1 MQYYYLI
8 AGLTEYPF
16 DIDNAV
22 SGGLRVDVPQ
32 VKAQVM
38 AGLSPRDRRAVELLY
53 TYYDIENIVGYV
65 RGSKLPFNE
74 LGNLSPEDVAL
85 LMNRTASSSEGDTA
99 TLLPEELAE
108 REAEL
113 SIPGSVRAIV
123 NRYKVSGTAAAGAA
137 VPEPDD
143 FVPLGADDLE
153 RELFLS
159 FYRVCGA
166 LSGGGGGDGW
176 AWFDLWPGSFTVP
189 EYLRR
194 WAEYDRTVRNIVAA
208 YKARQLGLSAE
219 QKEGMIVEDDVELR
233 EAYVQGQAQDFGMRD
248 RFPYTEELLQVL
260 ETEDFVERE
269 RKMDELRVRM
279 ADDLAEHDYFGIGRV
294 MDYLIRLNI
303 LHRWEALDAERGR
316 GNFREMVSALTD
328 PEKITEAVA
337 AK

>member
-16 DIDNAV
+16 DIDNVV

-38 AGLSPRDRRAVELLY
+38 GELTPGDRRAVELLY

-65 RGSKLPFNE
+65 RGSKLPFNV
-74 LGNLSPEDVAL
+74 LGNLSREDVKL
-85 LMNRTASSSEGDTA
+85 LVDRSVDGQEGA
-99 TLLPEELAE
+99 GQLLPEELAE

-113 SIPGSVRAIV
+113 AVPGAVRAIV
-123 NRYKVSGTAAAGAA
+123 DRFRGRNGEDGGA
-137 VPEPDD
+137 PEPDD
-143 FVPLGADDLE
+143 FAPLGVDDLE

-159 FYRVCGA
+159 FYRTCGA
-166 LSGGGGGDGW
+166 VSQGSGGG
-176 AWFDLWPGSFTVP
+176 FSLSDLRPGSFTVP
-189 EYLRR
+189 EYLRQ

-208 YKARQLGLSAE
+208 FMARQLGLTAE
-219 QKEGMIVEDDVELR
+219 QKEGMIVEPNAERRDALIN
-233 EAYVQGQAQDFGMRD
+233 GQAQDFGMKD
-248 RFPYTEELLQVL
+248 VFPYSEELLQVL
-260 ETEDFVERE
+260 ETADFVERE
-269 RKMDELRVRM
+269 RRMDALRVQM

-303 LHRWEALDAERGR
+303 LHRWASLDAERGR

-328 PEKITEAVA
+328 PEKIAESVA
-337 AK
+337 AKQQ